1 MKREIPNAPPY
12 QISKD
17 GTVYLNGKRIPPE
30 VRPGPYQDRLTVRLG
45 DVWMSVENLVSDV
58 WYSGSP
64 LLIPRNGVSI
74 DFTEGNIF
82 PLLKWPKAFEISR
95 EKILWAWTQYQL
107 RNVPISRLAEATGF
121 SQWSSQQFHDLI
133 AAILIAGIRR

>member
-1 MKREIPNAPPY
+1 MKRAIPSAPPY

-30 VRPGPYQDRLTVRLG
+30 VRPGLYQDRLTVRIG
-45 DVWMSVENLVSDV
+45 DFWWPVEGIISEV
-58 WYSGSP
+58 WYTGSP
-64 LLIPRNGVSI
+64 LLIPRNGVAI

-95 EKILWAWTQYQL
+95 EKILWTWTQYQFD
-107 RNVPISRLAEATGF
+107 NVPVNRLAEATGF
-121 SQWSSQQFHDLI
+121 SHWSSQQFYELI
-133 AAILIAGIRR
+133 AAILIAGIRK